1 MVSDI
6 QVEVVYALPDKQ
18 YLRPVRLPEGS
29 TVLQAIQSSGIL
41 TIRPD
46 IDLNSNKVGIFS
58 RTVKLQDI
66 LQTGDRVEIYR
77 PLLADPK
84 ELRRLRAERAAAKK
98 SNPNK

>member
-1 MVSDI
+1 MSDI

-18 YLRPVRLPEGS
+18 YLRPVRLPECS

-41 TIRPD
+41 EIRPD

-58 RTVKLQDI
+58 RAVKLQDT
-66 LQTGDRVEIYR
+66 LETGDRVEIYR

-98 SNPNK
+98 SNQTK